1 MPVSRR
7 QFIALS
13 SIALGSMPLS
23 RLGAWQA
30 QAPPSPARAT
40 RFETIRRNVGCFTGK
55 GGTIGWLV
63 DPDALVVVDTQYP
76 DTAKLCLD
84 GLAQKSAR
92 TVDLLFNTHHHGD
105 HTGGNGV
112 FKEKTTKI
120 VAHQRVP
127 ELQKQFAAGQPAPVL
142 PDATF
147 GDVWAEEVGNERV
160 SARHHGP
167 AHTGGDAVI
176 HFERADVVHMGDL
189 LFHEMHPFVDRP
201 GGASIEN
208 WIRVLE
214 TVMKAMPP
222 NTTFI
227 AGHVKP
233 GLPVTHD
240 RAALQRQRD
249 YFEAVLSHARKGIAA
264 GRSKE
269 EIAKLESLKGFEG
282 YLSAPPRLTLAS
294 VLGVACDELETSRDR
309 VIER

>member
-13 SIALGSMPLS
+13 SIALGSMPLT
-23 RLGAWQA
+23 RLRAWQA
-30 QAPPSPARAT
+30 QAPSPPVPAT
-40 RFETIRRNVGCFTGK
+40 RFETIRRNVGYFTGK

-63 DPDALVVVDTQYP
+63 NPDALVVVDTQYP

-84 GLAQKSAR
+84 GLSQRSAR
-92 TVDLLFNTHHHGD
+92 PVDLLFNTHHHGD

-112 FKEKTTKI
+112 FKEKTKKI

-127 ELQKQFAAGQPAPVL
+127 ELQKQFAAGNQPAPVL

-147 GDVWAEEVGNERV
+147 GDVWSEEVGNERV

-167 AHTGGDAVI
+167 AHTGGDGVI

-208 WIRVLE
+208 WIKVLE
-214 TVMKAMPP
+214 TVMKAMTR

-249 YFEAVLSHARKGIAA
+249 YFDAVLSHARKGIGA
-264 GRSKE
+264 GSSKE
-269 EIAKLESLKGFEG
+269 EIATLETLKGFDG
-282 YLSAPPRLTLAS
+282 YHSAPPRLTLGG
-294 VLGVACDELETSRDR
+294 VLGVAYDELQGSRDR
-309 VIER
+309 VIE